1 MKMLS
6 DMHFKIIHCQ
16 YVLSQEATRK
26 HALPKQGNKAWKKN
40 EEGEG
45 PYSQSEW
52 NPQEDDDRIVQEDIC
67 VSDREQ
73 PGNKRKQK
81 VPGACLQI
89 KDEVDRQKDAWLS
102 WDAIYT

>member
-6 DMHFKIIHCQ
+6 DMYFKIIHCQ

-26 HALPKQGNKAWKKN
+26 CALSKQGNKAGKKN

-52 NPQEDDDRIVQEDIC
+52 NPQEDDDRIIQEHIC
-67 VSDREQ
+67 VSDQGATREQ
-73 PGNKRKQK
+73 EETEGTRSMSLKQ
-81 VPGACLQI
+81 
-89 KDEVDRQKDAWLS
+89 R
-102 WDAIYT
+102 